1 LRIYPSPTSD
11 KYDKFFQG
19 ARPYNKFIHRVLFSS
34 DVLEKQFQAGV
45 IPDWVDTQ
53 IDQLDKADGMDKLMH
68 KKF

>member
-1 LRIYPSPTSD
+1 
-11 KYDKFFQG
+11 
-19 ARPYNKFIHRVLFSS
+19 
-34 DVLEKQFQAGV
+34 LEKQFQAGV